1 MTMSKDEFEAYI
13 KKHKIAKKTI
23 IEAYIAENPKDEY
36 HYDDID
42 AVYQLQVN
50 TQIGAHTIGRTRQG
64 RVECGHGST
73 RTMNGTKYGHHY
85 Q

>member
-13 KKHKIAKKTI
+13 KKHKIAQKAI
-23 IEAYIAENPKDEY
+23 IEAYMAENPKDEY
-36 HYDDID
+36 HYADID
-42 AVYQLQVN
+42 AVYQRQVDA
-50 TQIGAHTIGRTRQG
+50 QIGAHTIGRARQG
-64 RVECGHGST
+64 RVKCGHGAT